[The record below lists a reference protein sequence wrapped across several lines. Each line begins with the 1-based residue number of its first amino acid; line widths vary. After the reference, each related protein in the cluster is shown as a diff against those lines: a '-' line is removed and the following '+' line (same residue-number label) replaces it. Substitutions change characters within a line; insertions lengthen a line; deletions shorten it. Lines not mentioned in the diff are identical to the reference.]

1 MPDEMRALHES
12 AAPFILPGER
22 PQLLRARPSGPRRE
36 ALGSADI
43 AWGCLMSTSVRLLL
57 AAILALFIAAPAGA
71 VQPQGS
77 AAWTTDGW
85 VSLSGN
91 LLSGPGPQYDVTGTI
106 EEGVRVRVDRCSKR
120 WCQIHTASARG
131 WLSLDN
137 LSFGQVPDGLFAGA
151 KFPTQRGGGVVCFYS
166 GEGFSG
172 VSFCAKSG
180 RVIPDLALVGGNQR
194 RGQCRGLPRPRLPLL
209 LRGRGREQGPAGW
222 PAEQRHFVD
231 PGVLKAQSLTVLVIG
246 RSECVHL
253 RSG

>member
-1 MPDEMRALHES
+1 
-12 AAPFILPGER
+12 
-22 PQLLRARPSGPRRE
+22 
-36 ALGSADI
+36 
-43 AWGCLMSTSVRLLL
+43 MSTSVRLLL

-180 RVIPDLALVGGNQR
+180 RVIPDLALVGYDNEISSVEINGAASAVVCR
-194 RGQCRGLPRPRLPLL
+194 DRGFRSYCEVVDVSKGQLDGLLSNGISSIR
-209 LRGRGREQGPAGW
+209 
-222 PAEQRHFVD
+222 VY
-231 PGVLKAQSLTVLVIG
+231 
-246 RSECVHL
+246 
-253 RSG
+253 